1 MVEEGRLR
9 TPRVPVRM
17 RKPSPIGL
25 RRPANRQYQQHQL
38 TAPMSPQLQV
48 EGCLVEAAAV
58 GLCRASA
65 DVAGSFQT
73 VIVVEE
79 VLREAD
85 SEGGAEDRLLPRCR
99 RDP

>member
-1 MVEEGRLR
+1 MVEVGHLR

-25 RRPANRQYQQHQL
+25 RRPANRQYQHQL
-38 TAPMSPQLQV
+38 TATMSPQLRV

-65 DVAGSFQT
+65 GVAGSFQT

-79 VLREAD
+79 VLREED

>member
-17 RKPSPIGL
+17 RKRSPIGL
-25 RRPANRQYQQHQL
+25 RKPANRQYQQRQL
-38 TAPMSPQLQV
+38 TEPMPPQLRV
-48 EGCLVEAAAV
+48 EGYLVEAAAV
-58 GLCRASA
+58 GLCRAFA
-65 DVAGSFQT
+65 GVAGLFQT
-73 VIVVEE
+73 VIEGEE

-85 SEGGAEDRLLPRCR
+85 LGGGGEDRLLPRCR

>member
-1 MVEEGRLR
+1 MVEVGHLR

-25 RRPANRQYQQHQL
+25 RRPANRQYQHQL
-38 TAPMSPQLQV
+38 TATMSPQLRV

-65 DVAGSFQT
+65 GVAGSFQT